1 MTRFEHR
8 RAWLRIAATL
18 PLTVA
23 IGARAAQTPAPDSPG
38 SPDSPEA
45 RLAQLEQS
53 AGGRLGVFALNTA
66 DGTQIGHRADERFPF
81 CSTFKVILIGAILAR
96 SAQAA
101 GLMQQRIHYTAGEVV
116 HYSAVTAEHV
126 SDGMTVAELCAAA
139 IQRSDNTAANLL
151 IRLLGGPDAVT
162 AYARSL
168 GNPVFRLDRLE
179 TALNDAVP
187 GDPRDTASPAAM
199 ARSLQALTLGE
210 ALPLAQRTQLLDWLR
225 GNRMGAQR
233 IRAALPA
240 GWTSGDK
247 TGTGDYGTANDLG
260 LIWPPSRAPILL
272 GIYHTQAQQDAKARD
287 DVIAAAARIVVGAMS

>member
-1 MTRFEHR
+1 MTCFEHR

-23 IGARAAQTPAPDSPG
+23 MGARAASTPAA
-38 SPDSPEA
+38 DSPEA
-45 RLAQLEQS
+45 QLAQLEQG

-66 DGTQIGHRADERFPF
+66 DGTQIGHRADERFAF

-96 SAQAA
+96 STQAA
-101 GLMQQRIHYTAGEVV
+101 GLMQQRIHYTADEVV
-116 HYSAVTAEHV
+116 RYSAVTAGHV
-126 SDGMTVAELCAAA
+126 DDGMTVAELCAAA
-139 IQRSDNTAANLL
+139 IQRSDDTAANLL
-151 IRLLGGPDAVT
+151 IKLLGGPDAVT
-162 AYARSL
+162 AYARSI

-179 TALNDAVP
+179 TSLNDAVP

-199 ARSLQALTLGE
+199 ARSLHALTLGE

-233 IRAALPA
+233 IGAALPA

-260 LIWPPSRAPILL
+260 LIWPPSRAPIVL
-272 GIYHTQAQQDAKARD
+272 GIYHTQAQQDAKARE
-287 DVIAAAARIVVGAMS
+287 DVIAAAARIVVGAMG